1 MRPIDINYLL
11 AREQVSLMLARF
23 APNAATR
30 RTHEGLARG
39 FGDRLADHIL
49 PHRRTGAGA
58 VAALD
63 LPAPQRGRHDD

>member
-1 MRPIDINYLL
+1 MDINYLL

-30 RTHEGLARG
+30 RTHEGLAQG
-39 FGDRLADHIL
+39 FGARLAESVF

-63 LPAPQRGRHDD
+63 LPSQQEMPRG